1 MNNVRRLTMANAKD
15 MIYVLETI
23 NAKKEED
30 QIFIKEIED
39 IVNNEGVH
47 GLLFEQYD
55 RLKKMYEKYFANSN
69 K

>member
-1 MNNVRRLTMANAKD
+1 MANAKD